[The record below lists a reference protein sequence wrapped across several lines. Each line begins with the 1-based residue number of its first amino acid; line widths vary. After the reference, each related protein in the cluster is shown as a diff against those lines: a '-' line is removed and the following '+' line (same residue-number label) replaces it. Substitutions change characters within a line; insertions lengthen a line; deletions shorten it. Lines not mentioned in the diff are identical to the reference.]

1 MKHTF
6 LATCAAVLVSGP
18 VLSDTGL
25 YEGVVDPNSSFVRV
39 VTSDQTIATIDGEN
53 LRDISSGISGYVNV
67 MPGEVDVILPTAS
80 DVIEVGPSTFYT
92 VVFKED
98 GEAEVF
104 TDDITNSPSKADV
117 SFYNLTDATDVSV
130 FVPQANAVAIEAV
143 DTMQGQSVAINA
155 PLTLDFEL
163 KIGEET
169 LASVTAVDL
178 VRGEGVSIVLL
189 ESEQGYSAFA
199 TPNSYLK

>member
-53 LRDISSGISGYVNV
+53 LRDINSGISGYVNV

-117 SFYNLTDATDVSV
+117 SFYNLTDAAGVSV
-130 FVPQANAVAIEAV
+130 FVPQADAVAIEPV
-143 DTMQGQSVAINA
+143 DPMKGQSVVINA

-163 KIGEET
+163 KMGEET
-169 LASVTAVDL
+169 LANVAGVDL

-199 TPNSYLK
+199 TPNSYFK